1 MTFSRRGAA
10 ASDLTQSAHAVMDDG
25 LPFDGTEHRRDA
37 DRQIG
42 KHEQREC
49 EGVKQLLR
57 GGAVDILPLGGGG
70 YRSDDEHH
78 EIRVQY

>member
-10 ASDLTQSAHAVMDDG
+10 ASDLTQSAHPVMDDG
-25 LPFDGTEHRRDA
+25 LPFDGAEHRRDA

-42 KHEQREC
+42 KHEQREG
-49 EGVKQLLR
+49 EGIKQLLR
-57 GGAVDILPLGGGG
+57 SGAVDILPLGGGG